1 MKCRKCGAD
10 LLDTDTFC
18 GKCGQRVDQP
28 MVCPNCGE
36 QLRDGEMFCHKC
48 GTAVGTAE
56 ENDEIPLS
64 SQRTV
69 DIPFDEIEQGIL
81 LEAEQAI
88 VKRPGT
94 GRPERRSPEGYGR
107 PGANET
113 EYDEMEERPRRPEV
127 PRRQEAPRR
136 QAPPR
141 QRYEERYVDYD
152 DEENEDSGDSKMR
165 TVTIILGIVVV
176 AVGLVIGF
184 ILWQRRTP
192 DYGGPGETA
201 AQEETGGE
209 ETGEGD
215 AEPSGDVQGRI
226 QILSN
231 VNVRNKPTTEDSEVL
246 MVARIGEIYEY
257 YELVDDAWYR
267 IKLEDDAEGYV
278 SKKYVEDLQ

>member
-1 MKCRKCGAD
+1 MKCRKCGAV

-18 GKCGQRVDQP
+18 VKCGQRVDQP
-28 MVCPNCGE
+28 MFCSNCGE
-36 QLRDGEMFCHKC
+36 QLRDGELFCHQC
-48 GTAVGTAE
+48 GTAVGSAA

-64 SQRTV
+64 KQKTV

-94 GRPERRSPEGYGR
+94 GRTERRSPEGYGR
-107 PGANET
+107 PGT
-113 EYDEMEERPRRPEV
+113 ENAGYEMAERPRRPE
-127 PRRQEAPRR
+127 APRR
-136 QAPPR
+136 QASPR
-141 QRYEERYVDYD
+141 QRCEERYDDYD

-165 TVTIILGIVVV
+165 IVTIILGIAVV

-184 ILWQRRTP
+184 ILWQRRMS
-192 DYGGPGETA
+192 DYGEPGETVG
-201 AQEETGGE
+201 QEEETGEE

-215 AEPSGDVQGRI
+215 AELSADVRGRI

-246 MVARIGEIYEY
+246 MVARTGEIYEY
-257 YELVDDAWYR
+257 YELVDDAWYH
-267 IKLEDDAEGYV
+267 IKLEDGAEGYV
-278 SKKYVEDLQ
+278 SKNYVEDLQ